1 MCTPFAAEVY
11 LDLLWIALVP
21 SDCNATDRR
30 NGRRLPLGGI
40 DPIEI
45 MMEFFLDC
53 LRPLEFRPRPLNVR
67 IKRKLFQQ

>member
-30 NGRRLPLGGI
+30 NGRRLPLGEI
-40 DPIEI
+40 DPIDI
-45 MMEFFLDC
+45 FVEFIFDFLSTV
-53 LRPLEFRPRPLNVR
+53 EFRPRLFNVR
-67 IKRKLFQQ
+67 IT